1 MLDAASRL
9 FAQRGVD
16 ATSMDAIAAERSG
29 VSKATIY
36 KHWPDKEALC
46 LEVLAR
52 LHGRD
57 RAAADEDSGD
67 VQADILAVLTYE
79 PPAEFADLRMRMM
92 PHLMAYAARN
102 PAFGKAWRATV
113 FDPPQL
119 QLRMILDRAVTRGA
133 LPRTLDRDVAVALL
147 LGPDDVPRTCRRRCC
162 VLRLPAWRR
171 RRSASFWKAFG
182 APGTASGAG
191 PCPACTP
198 RQPRPR
204 RRPRAASRAAKVAP
218 LARLARAAER
228 REPHRPCGP
237 GASLASAPVPSKL
250 FSRNAKA
257 SCSPSAVV
265 A

>member
-1 MLDAASRL
+1 MARPRSIRAHDDVLDAASRL

-16 ATSMDAIAAERSG
+16 ATSMDAIAAESG

-57 RAAADEDSGD
+57 QPLPDEDSGD

-147 LGPDDVPRTCRRRCC
+147 LGPMTYAHVQKAM
-162 VLRLPAWRR
+162 LRAAPAGLAQA
-171 RRSASFWKAFG
+171 SVASFWKAFG
-182 APGTASGAG
+182 IAVAQG
-191 PCPACTP
+191 PT
-198 RQPRPR
+198 
-204 RRPRAASRAAKVAP
+204 K
-218 LARLARAAER
+218 ARAR
-228 REPHRPCGP
+228 RG
-237 GASLASAPVPSKL
+237 
-250 FSRNAKA
+250 
-257 SCSPSAVV
+257 
-265 A
+265 